1 MLSLPP
7 HGLSFRVSNLTR
19 FSLPRCDVSSLGFQI
34 APTLLRVPPP
44 AHGNS
49 TTGVNLQQTP
59 PSAPEV
65 VNRANGDITRGSLPG
80 PNLLSPIVSISEVEI
95 MAELEL
101 LRSNYTES
109 QIHSRSPIFFVCVW
123 VLSST
128 TLVQTEENVS
138 CDFGWLWV
146 LLHLLAKQRRLV
158 PISTDPWGVVCCGS
172 GRDQTLS
179 SIPMELAPK
188 RCR

>member
-1 MLSLPP
+1 
-7 HGLSFRVSNLTR
+7 
-19 FSLPRCDVSSLGFQI
+19 
-34 APTLLRVPPP
+34 
-44 AHGNS
+44 
-49 TTGVNLQQTP
+49 
-59 PSAPEV
+59 
-65 VNRANGDITRGSLPG
+65 
-80 PNLLSPIVSISEVEI
+80 

-146 LLHLLAKQRRLV
+146 LLHLLAKQRWLV
-158 PISTDPWGVVCCGS
+158 PISTDPWGVACCGS